1 MIIQDAR
8 NKIVLENFSRMK
20 YLSIIFVGFAA
31 YALILDFSPA
41 TIWNQEHLQVYKI
54 LDLIFAAIAL
64 GSLVFFWFT
73 PKNKQ
78 AQTDRMVK
86 LIAILVLVW
95 AAIITGIDFST
106 LGFSSFILVLISSV
120 FFIYL
125 NTRISTVF
133 YLTSSLALVITV
145 LLRKQLSYDDYLPF
159 FMTLLP
165 IVIVSILL
173 SGKNYKNKIKE
184 LEQNNTLEQLN
195 NELHA
200 AKQNLETKVNERT
213 NQLILAN
220 KELKQSNAELILARQ
235 KAEQSNRLKTVFINN
250 ISHEIRTP
258 MNGIMGFAELLDNQD
273 LSADKRQFYS
283 KIVLNS
289 SRQLLKIID
298 DILEISTLDTKQ
310 VKLDKT
316 PFNLNELLI
325 DLQAVFSIK
334 TSERNISLRLNN
346 ALPTDKSYII
356 SDKSKLHKI
365 LSNLLENAF
374 KFTFYGSIEL
384 GYFLT
389 NNQLSIYVKDT
400 GLGIAH
406 ENKELVFERFAQES
420 ESLSINQ
427 SGLGIGL
434 SIVKEN
440 AHLLGGQITLD
451 SEKGKGSTFTLSIPY
466 EPSKPAEAS
475 KKVLENLKKKGGNYT
490 ILIAED
496 EDSNYQYLHAILKD
510 NKDFQCNL
518 IHVHNGQEAID
529 MVESNQNINMIL
541 MDIRMPVMDGFDA
554 TRHIKIANPKLP
566 VIAQSAYSTE
576 NDQLKIRQAG
586 CDDFIAKPINKNDLL
601 KKIFHF
607 INQEV

>member
-1 MIIQDAR
+1 MIKQDAA

-41 TIWNQEHLQVYKI
+41 TIWNQEHLPVYKI

-78 AQTDRMVK
+78 KQSWPVVN
-86 LIAILVLVW
+86 LIAFFVLVW
-95 AAIITGIDFST
+95 AAIITGIDFTT
-106 LGFSSFILVLISSV
+106 LGFSTFILVLISSV

-125 NTRISTVF
+125 NTTTSIFF
-133 YLTSSLALVITV
+133 YLLSALALVFTV
-145 LLRKQLSYDDYLPF
+145 LLHNQLTRENYLPF

-200 AKQNLETKVNERT
+200 AKQNLETKVEERT
-213 NQLILAN
+213 HQLISAN
-220 KELKQSNAELILARQ
+220 EELKQTNAELVLARQ
-235 KAEQSNRLKTVFINN
+235 KAEQSDQLKTVFINN

-258 MNGIMGFAELLDNQD
+258 MNGIMGFAELLDNPD
-273 LSADKRQFYS
+273 LPVDKRRFYS

-289 SRQLLKIID
+289 SWQLLKIID

-310 VKLDKT
+310 VKPDKA
-316 PFNLNELLI
+316 PFNLNELLS
-325 DLQAVFSIK
+325 DLQAVFNIK
-334 TSERNISLRLNN
+334 ADQKNISLHLKA
-346 ALPTDKSYII
+346 ALPDDKSYIV

-374 KFTFYGSIEL
+374 KFTPGGQIEF
-384 GYFLT
+384 GYFIA
-389 NNQLSIYVKDT
+389 NQLLSIYVKDT
-400 GLGIAH
+400 GVGIAP
-406 ENKELVFERFAQES
+406 ENIDLVFERFAQES
-420 ESLSINQ
+420 ESLSINPG
-427 SGLGIGL
+427 GLGIGL

-440 AHLLGGQITLD
+440 AHLLGGTIRLE
-451 SEKGKGSTFTLSIPY
+451 SEKGKGSTFTLTLPY
-466 EPSKPAEAS
+466 EVAAPKESLNKAPETFAGFE
-475 KKVLENLKKKGGNYT
+475 KNYT

-496 EDSNYQYLHAILKD
+496 EDSNFHYLQALLKD
-510 NKDFQCNL
+510 NKVFQCNL
-518 IHVHNGQEAID
+518 IHARNGQEAIEK
-529 MVESNQNINMIL
+529 VASNKNIHMIL
-541 MDIRMPVMDGFDA
+541 MDMRMPVMDGFDA
-554 TRHIKIANPKLP
+554 TRHIKKENPEIP
-566 VIAQSAYSTE
+566 IIAQSAYSTE
-576 NDQLKIRQAG
+576 NDQHKIKQAG

-607 INQEV
+607 LHQAV